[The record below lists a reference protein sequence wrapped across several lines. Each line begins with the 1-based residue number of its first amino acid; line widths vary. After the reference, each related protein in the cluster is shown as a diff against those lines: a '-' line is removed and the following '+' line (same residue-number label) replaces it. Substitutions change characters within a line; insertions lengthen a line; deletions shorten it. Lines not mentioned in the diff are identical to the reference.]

1 MQNRYVGDVG
11 DFAKYGLLRTLTRE
25 TARRLGVVWYLVDDE
40 KHNADGRH
48 VGYLRDPSFIRLD
61 PVLHS
66 TLERLVSTNRR
77 SIRAVERAAILP
89 PGTAFF
95 RAAVSCQPAKL
106 VPRQERARRR
116 AAWLR
121 RALAATANSEIVFFD
136 PDNGLETAS
145 VQRHAPKSGKY
156 VFWEELVPFWERG
169 QSLVIYHHLNRT
181 ATVARQADILKERF
195 AVRFPDAALTFFFLW
210 RRGSCRHFWLVGQKA
225 HAEELKRATN
235 AVVQSDWR
243 EYFELG

>member
-11 DFAKYGLLRTLTRE
+11 DFAKYGLLRRLTRE
-25 TARRLGVVWYLVDDE
+25 TALRLGVVWYLVDDE
-40 KHNADGRH
+40 NHNTDGRH
-48 VGYLRDPSFIRLD
+48 ISYLRDPSFIRLD
-61 PVLHS
+61 PLLHS

-77 SIRAVERAAILP
+77 SIRAIEKAAILP
-89 PGTAFF
+89 PCTAFF
-95 RAAVSCQPAKL
+95 SAPVSSQSAKL

-116 AAWLR
+116 VVWLR
-121 RALAATANSEIVFFD
+121 RALAATASSEIVFFD

-156 VFWEELVPFWERG
+156 VFWDELLPFWKRG

-181 ATVARQADILKERF
+181 ATVARQADVLKERF
-195 AVRFPDAALTFFFLW
+195 AIRFPDAELAIFFLW

-225 HAEELKRATN
+225 HAEELKRATD
-235 AVVQSDWR
+235 AVQSDWR